1 MKIKRMVQGTAL
13 AALAAAAW
21 MGAGSDASAAIQV
34 SDISYFGDTILDVNS
49 SDDDTLEIMVG
60 IAKGADKDKAKVS
73 AWDVYEGSDACVD
86 LSKMNVTKDAYL
98 AVKTDKDEIPVF
110 VKIDAAPKTLKA
122 ELNSGTGEV
131 VFKVNGTATTN
142 VEAYGLGHF
151 SQDNK
156 GEKKFYINETL
167 QYQGATKY
175 WCVPGN
181 EYDTT
186 DKKNIKTIKDLTD
199 DKKNGK
205 DATLVTIGQFPSK
218 QAKLSI
224 PKQANGPAVNVDY
237 VKGTVKVK
245 AGVEVRTVGDSISG
259 TTDNTAIVGKTVPV
273 GDLFKPQVFKTED
286 GKSDITLP
294 ENATLEVRVAA
305 KTDGKG
311 KAASKWT
318 RVAIQK
324 PQEVTSDIDASGAT
338 SPSTKSA
345 MKFKVSSSAVSEASI
360 EVKYTA
366 DKKGVANG
374 GLVIDNKAGYAI
386 DYVISSTTPAPN
398 DKGVVTGSK
407 TIKAAKNATLKK
419 LSDGNKIWIRI
430 SGDKTKKQWASAW
443 KEFHT
448 VAQPKAEQAK

>member
-21 MGAGSDASAAIQV
+21 MGAGSDASAAIKV
-34 SDISYFGDTILDVNS
+34 SDITYNGGTYLDVDSTAN
-49 SDDDTLEIMVG
+49 DTLEIMVG

-73 AWDVYEGSDACVD
+73 AWDVYEGKNACVD

-142 VEAYGLGHF
+142 VEGDF
-151 SQDNK
+151 FTNSKNK
-156 GEKKFYINETL
+156 LYIEKTL

-175 WCVPGN
+175 WYVPGN

-205 DATLVTIGQFPSK
+205 DATLVTIWQFSSK

-273 GDLFKPQVFKTED
+273 GDLFKEKVFKTED

-294 ENATLEVRVAA
+294 DNATLEVRVAA

-324 PQEVTSDIDASGAT
+324 PQEVKSKIDSSGAA

-398 DKGVVTGSK
+398 DKGVVAGSK
-407 TIKAAKNATLKK
+407 TIRAAKSATLKK
-419 LSDGNKIWIRI
+419 LSDGNQIWIRI
-430 SGDKTKKQWASAW
+430 SGDKNKKQWASAW
-443 KEFHT
+443 KEFHK